1 MSLNIIGK
9 CALGMDLDALN
20 NRNHPIR
27 EAAEELLGQSLLS
40 SWSDSALFQFF
51 FSYFP
56 ELQHVIN
63 MWPSGYKTIWK
74 VSNDIIEVLRREHNT
89 CI

>member
-9 CALGMDLDALN
+9 CALGMDLEAFN
-20 NRNHPIR
+20 NRDHPIIK
-27 EAAEELLGQSLLS
+27 ASDELVGQSTLS

-51 FSYFP
+51 FVYFP

-63 MWPSGYKTIWK
+63 MWPSGYKTIWN
-74 VSNDIIEVLRREHNT
+74 VSNDIMKASTFYL
-89 CI
+89 

>member
-27 EAAEELLGQSLLS
+27 EAAEELLREQRVIIEHAGWLCDICQGVGRGQS
-40 SWSDSALFQFF
+40 
-51 FSYFP
+51 
-56 ELQHVIN
+56 
-63 MWPSGYKTIWK
+63 
-74 VSNDIIEVLRREHNT
+74 
-89 CI
+89 